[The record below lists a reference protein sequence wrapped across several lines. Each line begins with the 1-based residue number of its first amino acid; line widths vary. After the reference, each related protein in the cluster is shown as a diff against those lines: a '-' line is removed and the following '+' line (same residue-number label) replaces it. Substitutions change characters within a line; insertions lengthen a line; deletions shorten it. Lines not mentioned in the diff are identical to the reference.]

1 MNKEGIKK
9 SITKISFLIVF
20 FSTELIQLKHLKKYF
35 VSNWINK
42 ILRADSTHDIQPL
55 IMDV

>member
-20 FSTELIQLKHLKKYF
+20 FSTELIQLKHLK
-35 VSNWINK
+35 N
-42 ILRADSTHDIQPL
+42 ILYQIGSTKFLEQTPHTIFNY
-55 IMDV
+55 